1 MQIRVLS
8 QNAEAPQRPEYAV
21 ANEWPNQR
29 GKGKHHQLLV
39 LALSA
44 WKALGHCMEHSVVG
58 LESQGLDSAPKHRRA
73 LSFYK
78 PV

>member
-1 MQIRVLS
+1 MQMRVLA
-8 QNAEAPQRPEYAV
+8 QTAEVPRRPEYAV

-29 GKGKHHQLLV
+29 GNGEHHQLLV

-44 WKALGHCMEHSVVG
+44 WKALGHCMEHSVVE

-73 LSFYK
+73 LSK
-78 PV
+78 K